1 MKYVA
6 YVILL
11 VVFVLVSAH
20 LEHEAALGGYLQGC
34 KDVIRDIKRD
44 GELIPDYY
52 IQIYCHSLGNRYV
65 KNK

>member
-1 MKYVA
+1 
-6 YVILL
+6 
-11 VVFVLVSAH
+11 
-20 LEHEAALGGYLQGC
+20 LQGC